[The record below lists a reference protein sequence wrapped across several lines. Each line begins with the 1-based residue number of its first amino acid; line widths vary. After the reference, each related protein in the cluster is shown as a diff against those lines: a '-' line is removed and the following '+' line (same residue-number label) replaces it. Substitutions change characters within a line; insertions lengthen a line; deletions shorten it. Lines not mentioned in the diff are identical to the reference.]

1 MQSSNPAPTSTTRPG
16 STARVAIALVA
27 LAAPAVHAQVAAS
40 TYPAVR
46 LQPGTPGNPQVGHAN
61 ISGMLRSGS
70 VRTDWFRLTDSSTP
84 GFVLTTDASG
94 IGTWQ
99 PAVASGLVLPFAG
112 SASSLGP
119 VFYIE
124 NLDIGPAIRGEN
136 SGQFG
141 DLGSILAG
149 VYGLGDTGV
158 LGQGNFFGV
167 RGEHVPTG
175 NFGYLGDPSFGAYG
189 ESDDPFG
196 AGVRGVSDV
205 LLGPAAGVHGSS
217 ISTTPAAAGVRATGD
232 GASGPGLPNAAALQV
247 DNGAIT
253 VSGPLPVRASGT
265 IVLPPAWVPIISC
278 DNTFGPL
285 PHNHTIGH
293 YADVVLLNDLIL
305 PGPPNVGSMIM
316 ASVETVPGPPTPR
329 TSFYVQVWAKMPGT
343 CTFRVTRMGSPDP
356 MTCPLPGEVNYVHYT
371 IINPL

>member
-1 MQSSNPAPTSTTRPG
+1 
-16 STARVAIALVA
+16 
-27 LAAPAVHAQVAAS
+27 
-40 TYPAVR
+40 
-46 LQPGTPGNPQVGHAN
+46 
-61 ISGMLRSGS
+61 MLRSGS

-175 NFGYLGDPSFGAYG
+175 NFGYLGDTSFGAYGEHVPTGNFGYLGDTSFGAYG